1 MKARFCDLGVG
12 AGCAIRVAN
21 GTSTADVVPVFSVP
35 SGAVGSAEDHSLG
48 RAFNRYKREN
58 GRSAIEAMQGGG
70 SGR

>member
-1 MKARFCDLGVG
+1 MKAKFRDSGVG
-12 AGCAIRVAN
+12 AGRSIRVAN
-21 GTSTADVVPVFSVP
+21 GTSETDTVPVFSVP